1 MWIAAYHGIINLL
14 HQRISRS
21 GFCSVPCEKTSPAR
35 LEGDGAWLEKQQ
47 GKREGGLKSRGMQA
61 TIFPTLTQSCVCSI
75 HFYKDGLKSGD
86 SDVKKSLP
94 AHYDPVAAAL
104 AAHGDSLKPKST
116 IKTKSFFDV
125 NSQW

>member
-1 MWIAAYHGIINLL
+1 VAGKAA
-14 HQRISRS
+14 R
-21 GFCSVPCEKTSPAR
+21 E
-35 LEGDGAWLEKQQ
+35 
-47 GKREGGLKSRGMQA
+47 REGGLKSRGMQA
-61 TIFPTLTQSCVCSI
+61 TIFPTLTQTCVCSI

-86 SDVKKSLP
+86 GDIKKSLP

-116 IKTKSFFDV
+116 IKTDSFFDV